1 MVFCCR
7 TRPRAFSLVFLG
19 GAAGR
24 GGGERALALSLRT
37 PSFSPP
43 LLAMAG
49 STRVTAD
56 PPPAMVDDAPGP
68 SGRTAD
74 KRPNSTSPE
83 RALKRA
89 KAVRLFFC
97 RSTHAVARR
106 GRACP
111 PPPRAPRPHLGTL
124 RHPPASRA
132 ATSLST
138 QLPEDSPV
146 PPPPP
151 TPPHAQNLLLELPS
165 APTRVAAPLPTPTN
179 AWIAADRPSPPLR
192 GDDKVCET
200 SASCVAANKGRV
212 AAGRRDPPPPGKGNC
227 VARRGRERQ
236 RRSLSPPSASAG
248 VCGRAGCEPPRLHAS
263 DPRPETGLAACAPD
277 PGCPWPVVAGSSG
290 VRRACSCTHAVAP
303 LNTAGAPRLPP
314 DAPAAAPS
322 FSRCLPFPASLHR
335 TATTCTSWAIT

>member
-7 TRPRAFSLVFLG
+7 TRPRFAFSLVFFG

-89 KAVRLFFC
+89 KAVRFFFC

-111 PPPRAPRPHLGTL
+111 PPPRAPRPHLGAL
-124 RHPPASRA
+124 RHSPASRA

-146 PPPPP
+146 PPPP
-151 TPPHAQNLLLELPS
+151 PPHAQNLLLELPS

-212 AAGRRDPPPPGKGNC
+212 AAGRRDPPPTWQGELRRAARQGETAALSLPTLRLCRG
-227 VARRGRERQ
+227 VWARR
-236 RRSLSPPSASAG
+236 
-248 VCGRAGCEPPRLHAS
+248 V
-263 DPRPETGLAACAPD
+263 
-277 PGCPWPVVAGSSG
+277 
-290 VRRACSCTHAVAP
+290 
-303 LNTAGAPRLPP
+303 
-314 DAPAAAPS
+314 
-322 FSRCLPFPASLHR
+322 
-335 TATTCTSWAIT
+335 